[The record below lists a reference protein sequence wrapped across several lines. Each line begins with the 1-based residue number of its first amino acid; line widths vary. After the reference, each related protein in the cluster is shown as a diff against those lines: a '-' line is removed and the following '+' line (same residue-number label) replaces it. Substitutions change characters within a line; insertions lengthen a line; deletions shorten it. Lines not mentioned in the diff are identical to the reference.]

1 MDSSEYTMGL
11 FLDLFKAFD
20 TVAHN
25 IVLYKLEHYGFRGI
39 ALDWFRIETTYH
51 EENQLLNSN

>member
-1 MDSSEYTMGL
+1 MDSSEYTMGV
-11 FLDLFKAFD
+11 FLDLSD
-20 TVAHN
+20 TVDQN

-39 ALDWFRIETTYH
+39 ALDWFRIETTYP